1 VSAGTGSIGD
11 LPAVVSK
18 IENQQKIK
26 RFVWIRFTVMVEI
39 FYSIFYTIIG
49 DDEILLYVMRNNITN
64 KQVTIIPMITD
75 IREKHLKFKTKA
87 TIFINSR

>member
-26 RFVWIRFTVMVEI
+26 RSVWSRFTVMVEI
-39 FYSIFYTIIG
+39 NNIFYTIIG
-49 DDEILLYVMRNNITN
+49 DDEILLYVMRDNITK

-75 IREKHLKFKTKA
+75 IREITFE
-87 TIFINSR
+87 I

>member
-26 RFVWIRFTVMVEI
+26 RSVWIRFAVMVEI
-39 FYSIFYTIIG
+39 NNIYYTIIQG
-49 DDEILLYVMRNNITN
+49 YS
-64 KQVTIIPMITD
+64 K
-75 IREKHLKFKTKA
+75 
-87 TIFINSR
+87 